1 MFRPTVS
8 RTKSDSGSE
17 PRSHLEIVP
26 WNIRVL
32 RYHPGENRRRARPT
46 ESLSLRESQL
56 RWSRASIAHN
66 VNSPPLGICR
76 DIFFPSAAVPS
87 TPNLSFIRVH
97 THSGPVPVRPSK
109 TNQAWTKSPGSD
121 KSHARRDSLSKIIL
135 QGILEG
141 GRCCGQQRKCWMD
154 NIKGVDVSAHA
165 RTAHKGLLQEGL
177 EEDLC

>member
-1 MFRPTVS
+1 MSCPTVS
-8 RTKSDSGSE
+8 RTKSNSGSE

-32 RYHPGENRRRARPT
+32 VP
-46 ESLSLRESQL
+46 SRESQL
-56 RWSRASIAHN
+56 RWSRASIAYN

-76 DIFFPSAAVPS
+76 DIFFSSAAVPR
-87 TPNLSFIRVH
+87 TPNFSFIRVH

-109 TNQAWTKSPGSD
+109 ANQAWTKSPGSD